1 MSEYISKEFE
11 VSDGVVEAGVIAL
24 QRRGI
29 GIDESMPVL
38 RDALRA
44 VFLEMV
50 EASRLSQ
57 KTEAK

>member
-1 MSEYISKEFE
+1 MSEYIPKDIE
-11 VSDGVVEAGVIAL
+11 VSDEMIEAGVTAL
-24 QRRGI
+24 QRCGI

-38 RDALRA
+38 RDALKG

-57 KTEAK
+57 RTAAK